1 MQGRR
6 RLRRLECTLVGS
18 IESERV
24 RAILP
29 AATLLVVVLF
39 FVGACTDDEKNR
51 TDVNP
56 PEQRTEMTEE
66 TTSLATTL
74 ETTGDSRPP
83 EVTLGDDDSGGEPN
97 VVIRLEGDP
106 QTTFSGL
113 CSVGAAQKV
122 LSGQVPK
129 RFEFDLKGQELSCRI
144 EKRDKEKGDLKVVLA
159 AGETT
164 HSVQQTNN
172 PGGVINVSYKG

>member
-1 MQGRR
+1 
-6 RLRRLECTLVGS
+6 VGS
-18 IESERV
+18 IGSEKV

-39 FVGACTDDEKNR
+39 FVGACTDGDKDR
-51 TDVNP
+51 THGNP

-66 TTSLATTL
+66 TTALATTP
-74 ETTGDSRPP
+74 EKTGSSRPP
-83 EVTLGDDDSGGEPN
+83 EVTLGDGSGGRPD

-106 QTTFSGL
+106 RTTFSGL

-129 RFEFDLKGQELSCRI
+129 RFEFDLKGQQLSCRI
-144 EKRDKEKGDLKVVLA
+144 EKRDDEKGSLKVVLS
-159 AGETT
+159 AGDTT
-164 HSVQQTNN
+164 RSVQQTDT
-172 PGGVINVSYKG
+172 PGGVIKVSYRG

>member
-1 MQGRR
+1 M
-6 RLRRLECTLVGS
+6 LVGF

-29 AATLLVVVLF
+29 AAMLLVVVLF

-51 TDVNP
+51 TVDNP
-56 PEQRTEMTEE
+56 PEQRTEMPEE
-66 TTSLATTL
+66 TTSLDTTL

-83 EVTLGDDDSGGEPN
+83 EVTLGDDSEGEHD
-97 VVIRLEGDP
+97 VIIRLEGDP

-129 RFEFDLKGQELSCRI
+129 RFEFDLKGQKLSCRI
-144 EKRDKEKGDLKVVLA
+144 EKRDNEKGDLKVVLV

-164 HSVQQTNN
+164 RSVQQTNT